1 MNSKDK
7 QVLTLGVF
15 AHANAGKTTI
25 TEYLLYYTG
34 VIKNIGRVDLGNTVT
49 DNLKIEIKRGITVR
63 DTLVSFQLNNKTI
76 QLIDT
81 PGHVDF
87 SAEVERAISVLDG
100 AILVV
105 SGVEGLE
112 AQTYT
117 IWHALQEK
125 NIPVIIFINK
135 MDRQGA
141 NFNRLI

>member
-25 TEYLLYYTG
+25 TEYLLYHTG

-49 DNLKIEIKRGITVR
+49 DNLKIEIKRSITVR

-87 SAEVERAISVLDG
+87 SAEVERAIRVLDG

-112 AQTYT
+112 ARTYT

-135 MDRQGA
+135 IDRQGA